1 MSKRNRNRNAV
12 EQINTV
18 VETVTEEQ
26 VESTIDTDEVTEVA
40 TEENTVITD
49 KSSIVVEKSSIDYK
63 SLIETITRN
72 GIPAKYFDPK
82 FKFTWQNSSIEL
94 DIRDCDIIK
103 CFGYPTEINER
114 RSEYSVPHYLNL
126 ANKPVY
132 LPCTIDGVYRV
143 ELFQHR
149 KGIELF
155 RSYIRK
161 INTYIDDT
169 NALIKFISEN
179 ANDSESLNKIKESF
193 NTGFIKL

>member
-1 MSKRNRNRNAV
+1 MSKRNRSR
-12 EQINTV
+12 NTV
-18 VETVTEEQ
+18 DQVNTAAETVTEEQ
-26 VESTIDTDEVTEVA
+26 VESVTDTDEVTEVVA
-40 TEENTVITD
+40 EENTNNNA
-49 KSSIVVEKSSIDYK
+49 SSTVVEKSSIDYK
-63 SLIETITRN
+63 TLIETIVRN

-132 LPCTIDGVYRV
+132 LPCTIDGVYGV

-161 INTYIDDT
+161 INT
-169 NALIKFISEN
+169 
-179 ANDSESLNKIKESF
+179 
-193 NTGFIKL
+193 

>member
-1 MSKRNRNRNAV
+1 MSKRNRNRNTT
-12 EQINTV
+12 EQVN
-18 VETVTEEQ
+18 TVTETDIEEQ
-26 VESTIDTDEVTEVA
+26 VSTVSDTDEVTEVA
-40 TEENTVITD
+40 VDENT
-49 KSSIVVEKSSIDYK
+49 IVVNSSSATEKSSIDYK
-63 SLIETITRN
+63 TLIETIVRN

-82 FKFTWQNSSIEL
+82 FEFTWQNSSIEL

-132 LPCTIDGVYRV
+132 LPCTIDGVYGV

-179 ANDSESLNKIKESF
+179 ANDSESLTKIKDSF